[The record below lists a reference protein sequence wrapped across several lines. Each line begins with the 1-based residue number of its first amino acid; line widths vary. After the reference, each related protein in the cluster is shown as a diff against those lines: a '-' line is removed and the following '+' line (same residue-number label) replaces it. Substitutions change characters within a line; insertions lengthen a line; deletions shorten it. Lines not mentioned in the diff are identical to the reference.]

1 MRNIGKALDYDP
13 FVEQDATAVLNS
25 FLCENG
31 TVEYGQ
37 FVRFLRKEVF
47 HWSAEEF
54 GELFG
59 RATRGRPYGKREIQE
74 KERTNRFPMDERRRA
89 LLAVLFQ
96 VSPATFGLESLDVL
110 IETRQVL
117 PPRELSRVLDSGPID
132 LAEYRSFLLS
142 CWTLHLRWTAGALL
156 ADIEL
161 RIARLHD
168 VFPYETEPREKLQLG
183 RLLCGYHLAG
193 GIIAQ
198 DQHRF
203 DLALDHFNKALI
215 LAREMK
221 APRLQVAALY
231 RHGDM
236 FSGQGKFAEAWR
248 DWSEAEMLRD
258 YTPPRMTGAILVA
271 TAVAGTFFVQDH
283 EDMRKKVLTPIK
295 QASHLLGTEN
305 QDEELHFIRFTNQG
319 YHADSAAA
327 LLGCP
332 VEHFRYADAATE
344 HLDQLQGHEEGVR
357 QQTYSLVQRTK
368 AAMCTKAYD
377 EAVQAAL
384 SAFDL
389 LKQVETGENMQR
401 LRQLCR
407 ELEAS
412 PYGKSTEV
420 AWLRFRLA
428 TIGQ

>member
-1 MRNIGKALDYDP
+1 MRHIGKELDYDP

-25 FLCENG
+25 FVGEDG
-31 TVEYGQ
+31 TVDYGQ

-59 RATRGRPYGKREIQE
+59 RAYGKREIQE

-110 IETRQVL
+110 IEAREVL
-117 PPRELSRVLDSGPID
+117 PPKELSRVLYSGPVD
-132 LAEYRSFLLS
+132 VAEYRSFLRS
-142 CWTLHLRWTAGALL
+142 CWTLHLRRTARELL

-168 VFPYETEPREKLQLG
+168 VLPYETEPREKGQLG

-193 GIIAQ
+193 GTAAQ
-198 DQHRF
+198 EQHRF

-221 APRLQVAALY
+221 APRLQAAALCH
-231 RHGDM
+231 RGDL
-236 FSGQGKFAEAWR
+236 FFAQGKFVEAWR
-248 DWSEAEMLRD
+248 DYSEAEALKD
-258 YTPPRMTGAILVA
+258 YTPPRMQGAILVGRA
-271 TAVAGTFFVQDH
+271 SAGTIFVQDH
-283 EDMRKKVLTPIK
+283 EDMRKKVIIPIK

-305 QDEELHFIRFTNQG
+305 QDEELHFVRFTNQQ
-319 YHADSAAA
+319 YHVNSAAA
-327 LLGCP
+327 LLRCP

-344 HLDQLQGHEEGVR
+344 HLDQLEGHEEGIR

-368 AAMCTKAYD
+368 VAMCTKAYD

-389 LKQVETGENMQR
+389 LKQVETGANMQR

-407 ELEAS
+407 ELESS